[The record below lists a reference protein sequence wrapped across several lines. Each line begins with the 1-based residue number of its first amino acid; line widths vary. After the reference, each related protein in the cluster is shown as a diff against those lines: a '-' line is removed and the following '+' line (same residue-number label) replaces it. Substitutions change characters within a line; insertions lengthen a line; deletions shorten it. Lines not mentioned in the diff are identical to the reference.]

1 MHFVRRVQV
10 ITCTCTCSEV
20 RRQLPGHLKTLHSRQ
35 GPKFGDRIAWLFV
48 HNFAK
53 CLQVGSEAVKSGLM
67 RPPYLGITLGINC

>member
-10 ITCTCTCSEV
+10 ITFTCTCTCSGV
-20 RRQLPGHLKTLHSRQ
+20 RRQLP
-35 GPKFGDRIAWLFV
+35 GDRIAWLFV